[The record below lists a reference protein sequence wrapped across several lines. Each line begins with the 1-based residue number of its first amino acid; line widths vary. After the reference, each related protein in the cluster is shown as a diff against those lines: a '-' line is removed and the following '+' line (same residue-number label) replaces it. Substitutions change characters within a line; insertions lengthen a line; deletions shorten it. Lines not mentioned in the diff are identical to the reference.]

1 MRKQPKTTTKGIS
14 GLLACTMEL
23 FVLYKIE
30 VVAAPIVRSEL
41 RYRAFSDGLLDWYF
55 RLVGHQ
61 VWREIQIADKI
72 CQIFQKYYNSTCS
85 SWKWW
90 KRCQSCALNNA
101 RSHDLQK
108 WHQQCSSGSLV
119 FDISVIWISRQTG
132 CPTNLKSTVKWP
144 SLIPNP
150 TPLRPPRGLKVLP
163 SFSWGFSSYVRPLSQ
178 VLISWA

>member
-1 MRKQPKTTTKGIS
+1 MEESPKDFVPDLAQGAGEGGAGHSSSMEGNFLQEPAATILWLLIWGCLKLGCHLAFNQDPRIKVMRKRPKMSAKGVS

-23 FVLYKIE
+23 FIFYKIE
-30 VVAAPIVRSEL
+30 VVSAPMVRTEQ

-90 KRCQSCALNNA
+90 KRCQSCALNNT
-101 RSHDLQK
+101 RSHDFQK
-108 WHQQCSSGSLV
+108 W
-119 FDISVIWISRQTG
+119 R
-132 CPTNLKSTVKWP
+132 
-144 SLIPNP
+144 
-150 TPLRPPRGLKVLP
+150 
-163 SFSWGFSSYVRPLSQ
+163 
-178 VLISWA
+178 